1 MREPASQEVWK
12 AVLGELQ
19 LQLPRP
25 TYETWLKQTEG
36 IGYEDQS
43 LVVEVPTPFAV
54 AWLERRMYQSIQ
66 KTLEKIA
73 HQPLDVRFQVKN
85 GASSEDRGALLQG
98 PAG

>member
-1 MREPASQEVWK
+1 MREPASQKVWK

-36 IGYEDQS
+36 VSYDDQS

-66 KTLEKIA
+66 KTLEKITN
-73 HQPLDVRFQVKN
+73 QPLDVRFS
-85 GASSEDRGALLQG
+85 GEEWDRARGREASRR
-98 PAG
+98 